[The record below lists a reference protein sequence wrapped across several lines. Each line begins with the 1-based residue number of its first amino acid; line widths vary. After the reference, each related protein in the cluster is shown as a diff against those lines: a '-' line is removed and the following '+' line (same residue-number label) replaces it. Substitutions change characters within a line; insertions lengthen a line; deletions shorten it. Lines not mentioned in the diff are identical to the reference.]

1 MVSKANLR
9 SSEVTQGLE
18 RAAHRALL
26 YAMGLGPED
35 MGKPLIG
42 VVSSYTE
49 IVPGHRHLRELAIA
63 VREGIREAGG
73 VPIEFNTIAICDGL
87 CQGHVGMRYPL
98 PSREVI
104 ADSVELMVEAHRLDG
119 MVLMPACDKTVP
131 GQIIAAVRTD
141 IPSIILTGGPMYPG
155 RCGEHKDLTLT
166 DMREFVGQV
175 KAGRLPQDKLAA
187 IEERAL
193 PGPGSCAMLGTA
205 NTMCALAEALGL
217 TLPGCS
223 LVHAADAG
231 KLRLARQSGRRAVE
245 MVREGLAPSKIITP
259 QSLRNAIIAD
269 MALGGSTNS
278 VLHLLAIAYEAGIEL
293 SLDDFDRISRQVPHI
308 CNVKPSGAYPVQR
321 LMEAGGMPGVLYQLR
336 ELLDASVQTVYGRLH
351 DGLEPP
357 SDEEMIRPLTSPLR
371 PEGGIAVLY
380 GNLAPQGAVV
390 KQSAV
395 SPKMMVHRGPAKPF
409 DSMEEAVAALMSDG
423 VHPGDVVVIRYE
435 GPKGG
440 PGMREMHMF
449 ASILMG
455 MELSESVALVTDGRF
470 SGSTR
475 GPCIGHISPEAFE
488 GGPLAL
494 VEAGDMIS
502 IDIPNRTLTLEVAD
516 DELARRRER
525 WNPPERP
532 LKGALAKY
540 VALARSAGE
549 GAVVAPL
556 KQRRK
561 QG

>member
-1 MVSKANLR
+1 VSKANLR

-308 CNVKPSGAYPVQR
+308 CNVKPSGAYSVQR